1 MNLRNHHGQ
10 MSESLLTASFIILSG
25 GLQDAY
31 TYLCRG
37 KVFANAQTGNIVL
50 CSAYLFDGQWR
61 HSARYLIPVLS
72 FLLGIFTAE
81 CIHRHFKYTE
91 KVHWRQM
98 IILAE
103 IALLFAV
110 GFLPQEANTFANAVV
125 SFVCAMQVQ
134 SFRKVHGNAYAS
146 TMCIGNMRSGMQYL
160 YTGLHTKDRAVLRRA
175 MQYFAVIALF
185 AVGAAAG
192 SLLTIHFGN
201 RVIWFCCALLLVSL
215 SFMFIREDIEENPEL
230 QREAAALHQDVKA
243 MEHTIGKTL
252 QEQQEELHPLNHK

>member
-37 KVFANAQTGNIVL
+37 KGFANAQTGNIVL

-72 FLLGIFTAE
+72 FLLGIFAAE

-110 GFLPQEANTFANAVV
+110 GFLPQEANTLANAVV

-134 SFRKVHGNAYAS
+134 TFRKVRGHVYAS
-146 TMCIGNMRSGMQYL
+146 TMCIGNMRS
-160 YTGLHTKDRAVLRRA
+160 AIVS
-175 MQYFAVIALF
+175 LF
-185 AVGAAAG
+185 AFFEFKDKKILQKSFVYFGVILIFAIGAGFG
-192 SLLTIHFGN
+192 SVVTRALGEKA
-201 RVIWFCCALLLVSL
+201 IWVCCAFLAI
-215 SFMFIREDIEENPEL
+215 SFAIMFIDLEL
-230 QREAAALHQDVKA
+230 NERVAQRQKDK
-243 MEHTIGKTL
+243 KD
-252 QEQQEELHPLNHK
+252 KK

>member
-72 FLLGIFTAE
+72 FLLGIFAAE

-134 SFRKVHGNAYAS
+134 TFRKVRGHAYAS
-146 TMCIGNMRSGMQYL
+146 TMCIGNMRSGTEALCVYF
-160 YTGLHTKDRAVLRRA
+160 HTHDREVLCKGADLFRRHRPVCHRRGIGGAV
-175 MQYFAVIALF
+175 
-185 AVGAAAG
+185 VGAHGRTGHLGLLRTAG
-192 SLLTIHFGN
+192 RQLFSS
-201 RVIWFCCALLLVSL
+201 CS
-215 SFMFIREDIEENPEL
+215 S
-230 QREAAALHQDVKA
+230 
-243 MEHTIGKTL
+243 GKKKRRK
-252 QEQQEELHPLNHK
+252 QWMD

>member
-110 GFLPQEANTFANAVV
+110 GFLPQEANTLANAVV

-134 SFRKVHGNAYAS
+134 TFRKVRGHVYAS
-146 TMCIGNMRSGMQYL
+146 TMCIGNMRS
-160 YTGLHTKDRAVLRRA
+160 AIVS
-175 MQYFAVIALF
+175 LF
-185 AVGAAAG
+185 AFFEFKDKKILQKSFVYFGVILIFAIGAGFG
-192 SLLTIHFGN
+192 SVVTRALGEKA
-201 RVIWFCCALLLVSL
+201 IWVCCAFLAI
-215 SFMFIREDIEENPEL
+215 SFAIMFIDLEL
-230 QREAAALHQDVKA
+230 NERVAQRQKDK
-243 MEHTIGKTL
+243 KD
-252 QEQQEELHPLNHK
+252 KK

>member
-72 FLLGIFTAE
+72 FLLGIFAAE

-134 SFRKVHGNAYAS
+134 TFRKMGGYSYAS
-146 TMCIGNMRSGMQYL
+146 TMCIGNLRSGTAAFSHYL
-160 YTGLHTKDRAVLRRA
+160 QDRKTEQLKQAA
-175 MQYFAVIALF
+175 YYFGIIFLF
-185 AVGAAAG
+185 AIGAG
-192 SLLTIHFGN
+192 LGGNLTEHFGIHM
-201 RVIWFCCALLLVSL
+201 IWISCILLGL
-215 SFMFIREDIEENPEL
+215 SFLLMFENE
-230 QREAAALHQDVKA
+230 
-243 MEHTIGKTL
+243 
-252 QEQQEELHPLNHK
+252 